1 MISLLDFFLEV
12 KVWSF
17 GNENAGKLCWF
28 WSIFQ
33 DLFLILASQSG
44 SFCLIVFPDLKYNGI
59 GKKNYHINLKIDE
72 IRT

>member
-1 MISLLDFFLEV
+1 MISVLEFFLEV
-12 KVWSF
+12 KVWSS

-33 DLFLILASQSG
+33 DFFLILASQSG
-44 SFCLIVFPDLKYNGI
+44 SFCLIEFLDLKYIGI
-59 GKKNYHINLKIDE
+59 GKKNYHNNLKIDE